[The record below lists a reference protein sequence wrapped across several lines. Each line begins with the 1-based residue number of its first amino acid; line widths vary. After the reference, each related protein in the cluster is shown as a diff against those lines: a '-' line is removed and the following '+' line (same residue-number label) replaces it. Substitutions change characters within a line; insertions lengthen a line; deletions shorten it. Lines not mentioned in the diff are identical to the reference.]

1 MIQVSSLSK
10 KGIKCCYI
18 SAQQHDKNI
27 KEEVMS
33 GQYPLVYFTPETI
46 LTNKKW
52 RCMLLSEVYCSHLRV
67 VVIDEAHNVKKW

>member
-1 MIQVSSLSK
+1 M
-10 KGIKCCYI
+10 
-18 SAQQHDKNI
+18 N
-27 KEEVMS
+27 